1 MLHRGRILKHQIL
14 QMVAANRCS
23 FLLTHMMQ
31 QTIDSVER
39 GLLGLKKAGLEE
51 ILFIHLQG
59 LIPVS
64 AEKISGL
71 IDVSGKTALGSDL
84 CKYFTDEFKITIIKS
99 IIVFL
104 TFINFRNEGFPANW
118 LTIVNQTSQQLRTTL
133 KPNYLKEPTA
143 GPDIWIFA
151 LKPIYD
157 PAVHSFYTF

>member
-1 MLHRGRILKHQIL
+1 
-14 QMVAANRCS
+14 
-23 FLLTHMMQ
+23 MMQ
-31 QTIDSVER
+31 QTIDS
-39 GLLGLKKAGLEE
+39 LKKAGLEE
-51 ILFIHLQG
+51 IIFIHLQG